1 MARGLV
7 HVQVK
12 VVLTPTPQWVP
23 HTPHTPANSGG
34 CLTRRDPASHQ
45 ASTAGPRPGV
55 TGGAL
60 EKVLLP
66 VLVSVKIREKYC

>member
-12 VVLTPTPQWVP
+12 VVLTPSPQWV
-23 HTPHTPANSGG
+23 PHTPANSGG

-45 ASTAGPRPGV
+45 ASTAGPCPGV
-55 TGGAL
+55 TGGVL